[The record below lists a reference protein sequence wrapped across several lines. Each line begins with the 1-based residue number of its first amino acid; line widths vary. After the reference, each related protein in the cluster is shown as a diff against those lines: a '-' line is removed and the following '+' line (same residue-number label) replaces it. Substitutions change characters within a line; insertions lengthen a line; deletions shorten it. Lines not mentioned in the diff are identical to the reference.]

1 MLNNAN
7 ICLMNDDII
16 QSLEIYRLENRLS
29 QEQLAGM
36 LGVHLTTV
44 NRWFKGHFRPNQI
57 QTYQIQKLLKGDEK

>member
-1 MLNNAN
+1 MNN
-7 ICLMNDDII
+7 DII

>member
-1 MLNNAN
+1 
-7 ICLMNDDII
+7 MNDDII